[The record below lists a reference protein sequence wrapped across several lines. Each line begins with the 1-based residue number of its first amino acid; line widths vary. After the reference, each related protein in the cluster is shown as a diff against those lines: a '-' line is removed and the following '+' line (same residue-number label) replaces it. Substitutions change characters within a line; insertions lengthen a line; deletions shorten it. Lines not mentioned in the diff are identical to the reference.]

1 MVKSKL
7 IKLEKYIQELQ
18 EYENIELEEYKND
31 DMKKRYL
38 ERTLQLALESIL
50 DIGNHI
56 ISDER
61 LGSPNSNADIIEILT
76 KHEVFEIGKTQKERY
91 INMVKF
97 RNILVHDYTDIEDKI
112 VVNIL
117 NNQLEDIK
125 AIFNFYYDYLE

>member
-7 IKLEKYIQELQ
+7 IKLEEYIQELQ
-18 EYENIELEEYKND
+18 EYENIELEEYKNNE
-31 DMKKRYL
+31 MKKRYL